1 MFSDRQGTSAF
12 ASKNVAADP
21 ADPRAANWAEAVDSG
36 KRADNDT
43 KRNLAAGPTA
53 ARWAETLDFEKKAEN
68 DHKRNLAA
76 DGGSG

>member
-1 MFSDRQGTSAF
+1 MFADRQGTSAF
-12 ASKNVAADP
+12 TSKNVA

-53 ARWAETLDFEKKAEN
+53 ASWAATLDFEKKAEN
-68 DHKRNLAA
+68 DQKRNLIT
-76 DGGSG
+76 DEGSG